1 MRKRKKILISRIY
14 SLLILFLSIAFIG
27 RVHAQESVCA
37 EVSIQII
44 QELTLERQ
52 GFEATLEIE
61 NVLTEQSLDAISVD
75 VIFSDE
81 LGNEVLAS
89 SNPNATNAQ
98 FFVRPLRQEG
108 LDLVNGNDSLA
119 AGQKATLTWLI
130 VPAVGSA
137 KSSEVGTLYWVGATF
152 NYELEGVADSVPVV
166 ADSIFVKAMP
176 ELTLDYFLP
185 ENVFS
190 DNPFTTEVEPK
201 EAFPLCVRVKNNGL
215 GVAKS
220 LKIESAQPEIVENKQ
235 GLLIDFE
242 IIGAFLGSE
251 SIQPSLLV
259 DFGDIAS
266 NSAKSACWL
275 METTLSGRFKNFTAS
290 YSHDDDLGGRLTSL
304 IDSVNTH
311 TLLKRV
317 LVQLPG
323 HDNVPD
329 LLAEDA
335 GVLRVYDTEGA
346 VNNVDVLAIT
356 PTETPDGQML
366 FRAPAQTGMALFQM
380 PWRGEHDQVP
390 SVVRYDGKRIGPDNI
405 WIARLPTDE
414 VHSYSLQLNIFD
426 SDAKGRYVIDTTS
439 TSANRPPKLP
449 MLPLNIG
456 FAGETLKVN
465 LQATDP
471 DNQRLSLSWSV
482 PPRGMQL
489 QQANDTEI
497 AITWT
502 PDFNQIGRHNLVLHA
517 SDGELT
523 ASQPLFFLIRDP
535 TDRDGDGLPDDWERE
550 HFLNLDQDG
559 FGDFDGDGLT
569 NLEELLADKN
579 PALPDG
585 PQTPSIITP
594 SNGFIDVVN
603 PELII
608 RNSLYSG
615 PYEVIYE
622 FELYQDAVSGTPLFA
637 YYAVAQGKSGVTR
650 WQAPNNLVEDTHYI
664 WRVRASNQFV
674 KSLWSYGEFTVNSIN
689 AAPTSAPLNTPED
702 QSELSQAPSHLSA
715 IQATDPDGD
724 ELVYQFEIFATGDAL
739 TPIVQSPWLQP
750 QAATNSI
757 VWQPSIEFDF
767 SSHYFWRV
775 IVKDVMGETAASELW
790 QFSVVSLEIAPD
802 APTILSPLAGQRV
815 PSSTPQLRFQA
826 VSNKDLSRTQF
837 VLELDSQAD
846 FSSAE
851 RQQFTIQASDEQ
863 TATNDTDA
871 PLILTLPELK
881 EDHDYFWRVKA
892 EITQGMSSDWV
903 DSHFFVNAENTVPN
917 TPIAKNPGQ
926 DAWVA
931 SLQPQL
937 AVHEVSDADRDTIY
951 YQFQLFSSNA
961 PDDLLWHTTSTSPD
975 AVIDALL
982 QDNQWYI
989 WRVRAID
996 EQQARSEWSEYQRFY
1011 TDDNG
1016 ENDMPTFTWT
1026 HDHNAVMMY
1035 HPRPIT
1041 LRWQDDDPDSDAS
1054 ITLFYRK
1061 DGSEQEQQLTTV
1073 SENPDGQSD
1082 QWRWDTKGIAQGIYR
1097 LYARISDEQSTQTIE
1112 APFIVVFNNRY
1123 IQQGEVTWV
1132 DQRYLSIAENGGDY
1146 AASLVLSKRPFTD
1159 ITVNIVN
1166 RSKGITLLDDN
1177 LTFTA
1182 ENWDV
1187 PQSVRFRVE
1196 DDCRYNWYQPLR
1208 LIPKVTDRRDP
1219 QYLPRQHR
1227 ALLGHVVND
1236 ETQHKFSRFAQ
1247 ICSMMLLETV
1257 QHGATFKHQY
1267 QITLKSTHPQDLA
1280 DLQLSIKSQQPNQI
1294 AVKSDALPVSN
1305 LGAKAYYTISV
1316 PLTIKTQNQTPIS
1329 ASDLNWSLGKR
1340 GSQ

>member
-1 MRKRKKILISRIY
+1 MFKRNKILITRFY
-14 SLLILFLSIAFIG
+14 SLLIVFLSIVFIG
-27 RVHAQESVCA
+27 RVHAQEFVCA
-37 EVSIQII
+37 EVSIQIV

-61 NVLTEQSLDAISVD
+61 NVLTEQSLDKISVD
-75 VIFSDE
+75 VILSDE
-81 LGNEVLAS
+81 LGNKVLAS
-89 SNPNATNAQ
+89 SNPNATDAQ
-98 FFVRPLRQEG
+98 FFIRPLRQEG
-108 LDLVNGNDSLA
+108 LDLVNGSDSLA

-137 KSSEVGTLYWVGATF
+137 KNSQVGTLYWVGATF
-152 NYELEGVADSVPVV
+152 NYELEGAADAVPVV

-190 DNPFTTEVEPK
+190 DNPFTPEVEPK

-215 GVAKS
+215 SVAKS
-220 LKIESAQPEIVENKQ
+220 LKIESAQPKIVENKQ

-304 IDSVNTH
+304 INSVNTH
-311 TLLKRV
+311 ILLKRV

-323 HDNVPD
+323 HDTIPD
-329 LLAEDA
+329 LLVKDA
-335 GVLRVYDTEGA
+335 SLVRVYDTEGA
-346 VNNVDVLAIT
+346 VNNVNIHAIA
-356 PTETPDGQML
+356 PIEKPDGQLL
-366 FRAPAQTGMALFQM
+366 FRAPEQTGMALFQM
-380 PWRGEHDQVP
+380 PWSGDHTHPPE
-390 SVVRYDGKRIGPDNI
+390 VVRYDGKRIAPDNI

-414 VHSYSLQLNIFD
+414 VHSYSLQLNVFD
-426 SDAKGRYVIDTTS
+426 SNAKGRYIINTAQTA
-439 TSANRPPKLP
+439 ANRPPQLP
-449 MLPLNIG
+449 VLPLSIG
-456 FAGETLKVN
+456 FAGETLKIN
-465 LQATDP
+465 FQATDP
-471 DNQRLSLSWSV
+471 DNQRLSLSWSE
-482 PPRGMQL
+482 PPTGMQL
-489 QQANDTEI
+489 QQESGTGVM
-497 AITWT
+497 ITWT
-502 PDFNQIGRHNLVLHA
+502 PDFNQIGRHDLVLHA

-535 TDRDGDGLPDDWERE
+535 TDRDGDGLPDNWERE

-585 PQTPSIITP
+585 PQAPSIITP
-594 SNGFIDVVN
+594 SNGFIEVIN

-608 RNSLYSG
+608 QNSLYSG

-622 FELYQDAVSGTPLFA
+622 FEVYQDAVSGAPLYA
-637 YYAVAQGKSGVTR
+637 YYTVAQGNSGVTS
-650 WQAPNNLVEDTHYI
+650 WQAPSDLLEDAHYI

-689 AAPTSAPLNTPED
+689 AAPTSATLNTPED
-702 QSELSQAPSHLSA
+702 RSELNQAPSHLSA

-724 ELVYQFEIFATGDAL
+724 ELVYQFEIFSTAEAL
-739 TPIVQSPWLQP
+739 TPVVQSPWLQP

-757 VWQPSIEFDF
+757 AWQPSIEFDF
-767 SSHYFWRV
+767 SRHYFWRV
-775 IVKDVMGETAASELW
+775 TVKDVMGETASSDVW

-802 APTILSPLAGQRV
+802 APAILSPLTGQRV
-815 PSSTPQLRFQA
+815 SSSTPQLRFQA
-826 VSNKDLSRTQF
+826 ASNTDLSRTHF

-846 FSSAE
+846 FGSAE
-851 RQQFTIQASDEQ
+851 RQQFTVQASDDQ
-863 TATNDTDA
+863 IAINDTDA

-892 EITQGMSSDWV
+892 ETTQGMSSDWV
-903 DSHFFVNAENTVPN
+903 DSHFFVNAENTVPS

-937 AVHEVSDADRDTIY
+937 AVHEVSDSDHDSVY
-951 YQFQLFSSNA
+951 YQFQLFSSSA
-961 PDDLLWHTTSTSPD
+961 PDEELWQTTSTSPD
-975 AVIDALL
+975 SVIGALL
-982 QDNQWYI
+982 EDNQWYI

-1016 ENDMPTFTWT
+1016 ENDVPNFTWT

-1054 ITLFYRK
+1054 ITLFYRR
-1061 DGSEQEQQLTTV
+1061 DGSDQEQHLTTL
-1073 SENPDGQSD
+1073 SENPDGQFD
-1082 QWRWDTKGIAQGIYR
+1082 QWRWDTKGIAQGTYR

-1123 IQQGEVTWV
+1123 IQQGKVTWV
-1132 DQRYLSIAENGGDY
+1132 DQHYLRLAESGGDY
-1146 AASLVLSKRPFTD
+1146 AASLMLSKRPFTD

-1166 RSKGITLLDDN
+1166 RSKGITLFDDTV
-1177 LTFTA
+1177 TFTA
-1182 ENWDV
+1182 DNWDV
-1187 PQSVRFRVE
+1187 PQAIRFRVE

-1208 LIPKVTDRRDP
+1208 LIPKIADRRDP

-1247 ICSMMLLETV
+1247 ICSMTLLETV
-1257 QHGATFKHQY
+1257 QHGTTFEHQY

-1280 DLQLSIKSQQPNQI
+1280 DLQLSVKSKHPNQI
-1294 AVKSDALPVSN
+1294 GVKSDTLPVSK
-1305 LGAKAYYTISV
+1305 LGAKADYIISV
-1316 PLTIKTQNQTPIS
+1316 PLTIETQNQTPIS
-1329 ASDLNWSLGKR
+1329 ASQLNWSLV
-1340 GSQ
+1340 SQ